1 MEELNNADKT
11 DDDDDTGK
19 TMKSLNFQS
28 LAKEVSTRWRNI
40 DKVTKEKYEA
50 KAEENRRLYH
60 IAVAK
65 FKEETLGLKPKSGKG
80 KNGATTPSSQEND
93 DTSKQDGAAS
103 KTGDVG
109 VGEEDVQMQE
119 GEDDEEMDESE
130 EEGGSGEDVPE
141 STGVEEGMDESEKGN
156 DAIKKDWKAQA
167 DESEKGNDANKKD
180 WEAQAKGRHDS
191 DEKGEESGNHEK
203 EGAAADDDNK
213 KEEIVV

>member
-130 EEGGSGEDVPE
+130 EEGGSGEAVLEP
-141 STGVEEGMDESEKGN
+141 TGEEEGMDESEKGN
-156 DAIKKDWKAQA
+156 DV
-167 DESEKGNDANKKD
+167 NKKD